1 MALWQ
6 PPTRPS
12 NLRIPEAND
21 WESGAE
27 SLKLLQCLAMRK
39 FLAIFLLVLLPL
51 QFSWAAVASYCQHE
65 SGVTANHPG
74 HHTHDHQAVDQHKP
88 GKDAS
93 PSTGVHHDCATCH
106 LGCAAALTSDLS
118 SPAAAISQDHHS
130 NYAVNPSRA
139 HTERPERPQWP
150 QLA

>member
-1 MALWQ
+1 M
-6 PPTRPS
+6 
-12 NLRIPEAND
+12 
-21 WESGAE
+21 
-27 SLKLLQCLAMRK
+27 KK
-39 FLAIFLLVLLPL
+39 YLAIFLLVLLPL

-74 HHTHDHQAVDQHKP
+74 HHTHDHQAADHHES

-106 LGCAAALTSDLS
+106 LGCAAAPTSALS
-118 SPAAAISQDHHS
+118 TPAAAIGQDHHFD
-130 NYAVNPSRA
+130 YPINPSRA

-150 QLA
+150 RLAWSASLGFPLPLFRIPCALVCV